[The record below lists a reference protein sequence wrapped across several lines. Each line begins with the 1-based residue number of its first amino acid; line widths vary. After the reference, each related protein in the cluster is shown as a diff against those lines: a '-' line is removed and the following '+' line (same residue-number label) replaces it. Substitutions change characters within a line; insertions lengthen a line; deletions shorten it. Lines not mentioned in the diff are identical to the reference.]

1 MFLCFFPFWIHFVF
15 KNVHV
20 HDDQWDE
27 MCVGWN
33 KKTRKSF
40 SSKKTHTQT
49 HTVTKRVEEP
59 EWMNEQDAYYEYAGQ
74 SIHSFS
80 LYWMWCTYVVCQY
93 CVYIERQEFNIG
105 VHGSGSMFFRRSFFF
120 FLSLARSLILSLA
133 MRVLCIV
140 YGSSLICSDYESD
153 AGVYCHCTLFC
164 IYFAIFP
171 LRLPSF
177 SLFTFLFFPFALKF
191 R

>member
-1 MFLCFFPFWIHFVF
+1 MNKMHITSMRAKVYTRFRCIGCDVRMLFANTVCTLKDKSLILVYTVVDQCYLSLFP
-15 KNVHV
+15 
-20 HDDQWDE
+20 
-27 MCVGWN
+27 
-33 KKTRKSF
+33 
-40 SSKKTHTQT
+40 
-49 HTVTKRVEEP
+49 
-59 EWMNEQDAYYEYAGQ
+59 
-74 SIHSFS
+74 SI
-80 LYWMWCTYVVCQY
+80 
-93 CVYIERQEFNIG
+93 
-105 VHGSGSMFFRRSFFF
+105 RS
-120 FLSLARSLILSLA
+120 LSLARSLILSLA

-171 LRLPSF
+171 LLFPSF